1 MVRVIT
7 RAIGSLSAK
16 LRAKLT
22 YRERLRA
29 KDRPIPHL
37 RPWPAIPEE
46 DDVAHLLNPS

>member
-1 MVRVIT
+1 MVRIIT
-7 RAIGSLSAK
+7 RAIGSLRAK